1 MFDDQLLK
9 WKFKRGSDEALT
21 LIYEKYLDSMLTL
34 ALGLLHDT
42 AAAEDVVQDVF
53 VAFARSRRSF
63 QMWGSL
69 RGYLATSV
77 VNRARDYKRRQRRQ
91 AGKDAE
97 LRVAP
102 EPPGPEEAVIL
113 TEQAQLLARALAE
126 LPEEQREV
134 VLLRLKA
141 GLKFRDI
148 AKLQQISIN
157 TVLSRYR
164 YGLERLR
171 SMVDG
176 EVEKWDR

>member
-42 AAAEDVVQDVF
+42 AAEEDVVQDVF
-53 VAFARSRRSF
+53 VAFAQSRRSF
-63 QMWGSL
+63 QIWGSL
-69 RGYLATSV
+69 SGYLATSV
-77 VNRARDYKRRQRRQ
+77 VNRVRDYQRRQRRP
-91 AGKDAE
+91 ACRDAE
-97 LRVAP
+97 PRVAT
-102 EPPGPEEAVIL
+102 EPPGPEQAVIL
-113 TEQAQLLARALAE
+113 TEQAKLLAQAVAE

-141 GLKFRDI
+141 GMKFRDI

-171 SMVDG
+171 SMLDG